1 MKKTP
6 ILPYLLTV
14 IAIVAITYI
23 TWSEGAASPQQV
35 MKWEHLALSREAAMG
50 LADGE
55 FSRKINT
62 LGMSG
67 WELVDVENFNENG
80 TTTETVYFFKRQK
93 NG

>member
-6 ILPYLLTV
+6 ILPYLLTG
-14 IAIVAITYI
+14 IAIVAVTYI
-23 TWSEGAASPQQV
+23 TWSQDTDPPQQV
-35 MKWEHLALSREAAMG
+35 IKWEHLALSRETARG

-67 WELVDVENFNENG
+67 WELVDVENFNGNG